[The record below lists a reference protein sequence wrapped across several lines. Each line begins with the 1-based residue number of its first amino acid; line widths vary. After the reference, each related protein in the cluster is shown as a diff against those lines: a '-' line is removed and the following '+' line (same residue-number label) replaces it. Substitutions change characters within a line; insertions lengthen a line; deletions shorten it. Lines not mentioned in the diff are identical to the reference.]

1 MNYIQILGYLA
12 AILTTAANFPQT
24 YKIIKT
30 KSTDDI
36 SVNTYLL
43 LTAGCGLWVAYGIL
57 NKDLP
62 IIIAN
67 SISTSICI
75 IILILKSIN
84 KKQLNKLNEKIIQ
97 D

>member
-1 MNYIQILGYLA
+1 MLGYIA
-12 AILTTAANFPQT
+12 AILTTVANFPQT

-30 KSTDDI
+30 KSTDAI

-43 LTAGCGLWVAYGIL
+43 LTAGCGLWVVYGIL

-62 IIIAN
+62 LIIAN

-75 IILILKSIN
+75 IILILKSLN
-84 KKQLNKLNEKIIQ
+84 KKQLVKLNEKIVQ
-97 D
+97 